1 MLEVSGMHQPVFD
14 IEYRSCLLSLFT
26 IIIYK

>member
-1 MLEVSGMHQPVFD
+1 MLEVSGLHQPVFD
-14 IEYRSCLLSLFT
+14 IEYSLLLSLFT